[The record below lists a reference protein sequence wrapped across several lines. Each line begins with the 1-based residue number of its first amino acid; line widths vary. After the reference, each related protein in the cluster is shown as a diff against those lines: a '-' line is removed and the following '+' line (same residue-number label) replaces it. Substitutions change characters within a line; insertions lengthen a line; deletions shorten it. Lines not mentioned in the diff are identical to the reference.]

1 MAGVLVCC
9 EVEHMTCFWS
19 ETTTSVMLG
28 SAIKTTSAVATQ
40 CGQGHLRGVV
50 SLWREGVWLLC
61 RKSTCMH
68 GHVVCVCIVT

>member
-40 CGQGHLRGVV
+40 CGQGHLGA
-50 SLWREGVWLLC
+50 WLVC
-61 RKSTCMH
+61 GGKEFGYCVGRAH
-68 GHVVCVCIVT
+68 GHVVWCVFAS